1 MQKALCVLHFCLV
14 FILSVF
20 CCVSA
25 FCAGFTQI
33 DNSFPFY
40 NFGFDKNSKISAF
53 NLNTPITL
61 ENDRILVSDDGH
73 LKANNQRIRIFGTNL
88 SNITDRDMAPVYAE
102 RCATLHK
109 FLCATMLRK
118 NCLNR

>member
-1 MQKALCVLHFCLV
+1 MKNLFI

-25 FCAGFTQI
+25 FCAEFTQI

-53 NLNTPITL
+53 NLNTPITS

-88 SNITDRDMAPVYAE
+88 SNIPDRDMAPIYAD
-102 RCATLHK
+102 
-109 FLCATMLRK
+109 F
-118 NCLNR
+118 

>member
-1 MQKALCVLHFCLV
+1 MKNLFV

-25 FCAGFTQI
+25 FCAEFTQI

-53 NLNTPITL
+53 NLNTPITS

-88 SNITDRDMAPVYAE
+88 SNIPASLPKYSLAP
-102 RCATLHK
+102 
-109 FLCATMLRK
+109 LCTPAMVPVRLMVFI
-118 NCLNR
+118 